1 MAEIINLR
9 RARKTK
15 ARSQAQAEAAENRA
29 QHGRPKA
36 ERVKSGKV
44 RSLAERRL
52 DAHRRPD
59 TGTDTGSSTE
69 NDNDAGT

>member
-9 RARKTK
+9 RARKAK
-15 ARSQAQAEAAENRA
+15 ARSQAQVEAAENRA
-29 QHGRPKA
+29 KHWRPKA

-52 DAHRRPD
+52 DAHRRSD
-59 TGTDTGSSTE
+59 ADSDIDSSGT
-69 NDNDAGT
+69 